1 MRFRPLRGSRNDFS
15 PSFSSLPQ
23 RRQDLTVICNGKL
36 GLSLEDSLC
45 HVETLIIEET
55 QQSIGLAKRA
65 SLGVDFLICRRDM
78 KNHTSR
84 QIQLCDMEKQPLMG

>member
-1 MRFRPLRGSRNDFS
+1 VPCRD
-15 PSFSSLPQ
+15 
-23 RRQDLTVICNGKL
+23 I
-36 GLSLEDSLC
+36 
-45 HVETLIIEET
+45 LIIEET

-84 QIQLCDMEKQPLMG
+84 QVQLCDMEKQPLMGSE